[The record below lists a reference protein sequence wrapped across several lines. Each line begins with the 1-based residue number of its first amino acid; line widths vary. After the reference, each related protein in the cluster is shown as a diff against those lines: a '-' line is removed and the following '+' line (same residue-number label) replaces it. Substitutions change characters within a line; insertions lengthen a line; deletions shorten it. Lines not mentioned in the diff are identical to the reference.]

1 MLLENPFV
9 IIPQINS
16 KKVEFQEFQETLN
29 HYSIS
34 KAHEEKIEGKEKYI

>member
-1 MLLENPFV
+1 MLLDNPFV

-16 KKVEFQEFQETLN
+16 KKVEFQETLN